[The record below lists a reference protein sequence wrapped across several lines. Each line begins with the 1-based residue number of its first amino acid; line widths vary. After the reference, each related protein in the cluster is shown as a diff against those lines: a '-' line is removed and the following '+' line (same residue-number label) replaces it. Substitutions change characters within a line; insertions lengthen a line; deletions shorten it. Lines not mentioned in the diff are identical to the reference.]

1 MLENRSLFQS
11 LLKGS
16 PPLQPCLPASQRGRS
31 LEECRLRNDR
41 ESYFALVRQLAHA
54 QFTLS
59 DQLLAARLWDEVEQR
74 GMDLGRI
81 IHLLYGCSVHDDV
94 ELLRRADE
102 SYLLLVEPD
111 DSSGRH

>member
-1 MLENRSLFQS
+1 MQT
-11 LLKGS
+11 
-16 PPLQPCLPASQRGRS
+16 CLPVSQAGRS
-31 LEECRLRNDR
+31 VEECRLRNDR
-41 ESYFALVRQLAHA
+41 ESYFALVKQLAHA
-54 QFTLS
+54 QFSLA
-59 DQLLAARLWDEVEQR
+59 DQLLASRLWDEIDQR

-111 DSSGRH
+111 GDQGRH